1 MKKEMKLGISI
12 AVLCISLFI
21 LILCIGKLN
30 QNNNSKQPTDDT
42 EQKSEVTED
51 IETVGTEIE
60 GTEVVGSET
69 ETPED
74 EPVDEYISFAIADVI
89 SYVNVR
95 KEPNTESDILGKIYD
110 GAVAQIVEV
119 VGEGEN
125 QWFRII
131 SGNVKGYIKA
141 EFFIHGEDAAAVM
154 DQYVCQYARVN
165 VETLNVREGQSTDT
179 DRIGYVC
186 SGERLKVIENCGEW
200 IHIQYTDEIEGY
212 VYAEYVTIMEE
223 YAYAKS
229 PEEEQKEWDFIAEL
243 NDRAGISEDVVV
255 EDSTVTIQPPSPS
268 YTTNSELRQ
277 QIVDYA
283 MQFLGDPYIHGGQS
297 LATGTDCSGFTMYVL
312 AEFGYSISR
321 TPQGQYTGAGRSIS
335 YSEAQPGDIICY
347 SENGSTCSHVAFYI
361 GDGKI
366 LHAANPQ
373 DGVKISS
380 ATYTYVFAVK
390 NVID

>member
-1 MKKEMKLGISI
+1 MKLGISI

-30 QNNNSKQPTDDT
+30 QNNNSKQPTEDT

-312 AEFGYSISR
+312 AEFGYLISR
-321 TPQGQYTGAGRSIS
+321 TPQGQYTGAGRSTS

>member
-1 MKKEMKLGISI
+1 MMKREMKLGVGI
-12 AVLCISLFI
+12 AALCLALFMLVLGV
-21 LILCIGKLN
+21 GKANPYEDSEL
-30 QNNNSKQPTDDT
+30 PTEGSEQLSESVENT
-42 EQKSEVTED
+42 ES
-51 IETVGTEIE
+51 
-60 GTEVVGSET
+60 TEVAGSET
-69 ETPED
+69 EGTE
-74 EPVDEYISFAIADVI
+74 ESEEGLTNEYISFAIADVI

-95 KEPNTESDILGKIYD
+95 QEPNTECDIIGKIYD
-110 GAVAQIVEV
+110 GAVAQILEV

-125 QWFRII
+125 QWFRIV
-131 SGNVKGYIKA
+131 SGSVEGYIKA
-141 EFFIHGEDAAAVM
+141 EFFIHGEAAAAVM
-154 DQYVCQYARVN
+154 DEYVVQYARVD
-165 VETLNVREGQSTDT
+165 VEVLNVREGQSTDT

-186 SGERLKVIENCGEW
+186 AEERLKVIENCGEW
-200 IHIQYTDEIEGY
+200 IKIQYTDEIEGY
-212 VYAEYVTIMEE
+212 VFAEYVTVVEE

-243 NDRAGISEDVVV
+243 EERAGINQDVVV
-255 EDSTVTIQPPSPS
+255 ENTTVIQPPAPS
-268 YTTNSELRQ
+268 YSTNSELRQ

-297 LATGTDCSGFTMYVL
+297 LETGTDCSGFTMYVL

-321 TPQGQYTGAGRSIS
+321 TPQGQYTGAGRSVS
-335 YSEAQPGDIICY
+335 YSEVQLGDIICY
-347 SENGSTCSHVAFYI
+347 SENGTTCSHVAFYI

-380 ATYTYVFAVK
+380 ATYTYVFDVR

>member
-1 MKKEMKLGISI
+1 MKLGISI

-30 QNNNSKQPTDDT
+30 QNNNSKQPTEDT

-51 IETVGTEIE
+51 IEAVGTEIE

>member
-1 MKKEMKLGISI
+1 MKKEMKLGIGI

-21 LILCIGKLN
+21 LILCIGRVSQKE
-30 QNNNSKQPTDDT
+30 NSELPTEDS
-42 EQKSEVTED
+42 EQVSDVTESTESVED
-51 IETVGTEIE
+51 ETE
-60 GTEVVGSET
+60 GTEVAGSET
-69 ETPED
+69 EGTD
-74 EPVDEYISFAIADVI
+74 DGSANEYVSFAIADVN

-95 KEPNTESDILGKIYD
+95 QEPNTDSDILGKIFD
-110 GAVAQIVEV
+110 GAVAQIIEV
-119 VGEGEN
+119 VGEGDN

-141 EFFIHGEDAAAVM
+141 EFFIHGEEAAAVM
-154 DQYVCQYARVN
+154 DQYVVRYARVN

-229 PEEEQKEWDFIAEL
+229 PEDEQKEWDYIAEL
-243 NDRAGISEDVVV
+243 NDRAGVSEEEVW
-255 EDSTVTIQPPSPS
+255 EDSTVTVQPPSPS

-312 AEFGYSISR
+312 ADFGYSISR